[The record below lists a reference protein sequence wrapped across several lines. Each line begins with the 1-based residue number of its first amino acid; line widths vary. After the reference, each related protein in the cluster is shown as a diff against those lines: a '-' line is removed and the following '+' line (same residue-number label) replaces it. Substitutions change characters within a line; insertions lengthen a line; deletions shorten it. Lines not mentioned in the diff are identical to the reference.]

1 MCYVNKKPTFQR
13 ETQLFPTVFL
23 DILSKIQITLTG
35 TSYLNLKKVNNLTVC
50 IILEFTFILIIFEQI
65 YKLAQC
71 LKNDT
76 STACFHRKYYF
87 SFFHFSWSFSGD
99 LHLYEILAGK
109 ADKKCKMIRTW
120 PIYIFKIQFQEKEN
134 VNIISSN
141 TWKSMCKSL

>member
-50 IILEFTFILIIFEQI
+50 IILEITFILIIFEQI
-65 YKLAQC
+65 YKLTQC
-71 LKNDT
+71 LKNNT

-87 SFFHFSWSFSGD
+87 TFFISHDHFLVTYIYMKFWQ
-99 LHLYEILAGK
+99 K
-109 ADKKCKMIRTW
+109 RQIRNA
-120 PIYIFKIQFQEKEN
+120 K
-134 VNIISSN
+134 
-141 TWKSMCKSL
+141 